1 MKCNATAEP
10 LIQEIS
16 IEQIFNLDLPL
27 TNEKD
32 GAVFAHKFK
41 GDLVAMTTSLIVA
54 KYFDKEHKNVI
65 RAIKDLDCS
74 DDFRR
79 LNFQPSYYQNEQNK
93 RQPMYRMTRDGFM
106 FLVMGFTGKKAAKF
120 KERFISLFNKM
131 HSWINQ
137 RVKLSSNQ
145 HLLNDAIQFVELQRG
160 EKDEHSHAR
169 ENTLIYMIAL
179 GSSKKKWLR
188 VNGYAPDD
196 DIRAHLSESQLELL
210 DLLTSENAVMFKL
223 GLSYRERESRL
234 KDTALFFW
242 AKQQRK
248 AA

>member
-10 LIQEIS
+10 LMQEIS

-120 KERFISLFNKM
+120 KEQFISLFNKM

-145 HLLNDAIQFVELQRG
+145 HLLNDAIQFIELQRG

-169 ENTLIYMIAL
+169 ENTLVYMVAL

-196 DIRAHLSESQLELL
+196 DIRGHLSESQLELL
-210 DLLTSENAVMFKL
+210 NLLTSENAVMFKL

>member
-10 LIQEIS
+10 LMQEIS

-120 KERFISLFNKM
+120 KERFISL
-131 HSWINQ
+131 
-137 RVKLSSNQ
+137 SSNQ

>member
-1 MKCNATAEP
+1 
-10 LIQEIS
+10 
-16 IEQIFNLDLPL
+16 
-27 TNEKD
+27 
-32 GAVFAHKFK
+32 
-41 GDLVAMTTSLIVA
+41 
-54 KYFDKEHKNVI
+54 
-65 RAIKDLDCS
+65 
-74 DDFRR
+74 
-79 LNFQPSYYQNEQNK
+79 
-93 RQPMYRMTRDGFM
+93 
-106 FLVMGFTGKKAAKF
+106 
-120 KERFISLFNKM
+120 
-131 HSWINQ
+131 
-137 RVKLSSNQ
+137 
-145 HLLNDAIQFVELQRG
+145 
-160 EKDEHSHAR
+160 
-169 ENTLIYMIAL
+169 MIAL